1 MPTDTPFASQAHL
14 LDAPDLALL
23 ATLDSP
29 VAIQTFLD
37 QTPYN
42 SSYTR
47 YYSPRSVLRERRA
60 HCFDGAC
67 FAAAALWRLGY
78 APLVLDMRAHN
89 DDDHVIAVFKRHG
102 CYGCVA
108 KSNTTVLRY
117 REPVYRTL
125 RELVLSFF
133 DFYYNLNGDKA
144 LRSYSRPVDLRAF
157 NHLEWLRSDEALTP
171 ISDRLDAE
179 RHYPLVTEAQI
190 AGFAKVE
197 GDVYRAGL
205 LGADVEGLYKP
216 A

>member
-1 MPTDTPFASQAHL
+1 MTSPFARQAHL
-14 LDAPDLALL
+14 LDADDLALL
-23 ATLDSP
+23 TTLDSP
-29 VAIQTFLD
+29 VAIQKFLD

-42 SSYTR
+42 TSDR

-67 FAAAALWRLGY
+67 LAAAALWRLGY
-78 APLVLDMRAHN
+78 APRILDMRAHN
-89 DDDHVIAVFKRHG
+89 DDDHVVAVFKRHG

-144 LRSYSRPVDLRAF
+144 LREYTRPVDLRVY
-157 NHLEWLRSDEALTP
+157 NRLDWLRNDDALTV
-171 ISDRLDAE
+171 IAERLDREPHFRLVSDAQVAE
-179 RHYPLVTEAQI
+179 L
-190 AGFAKVE
+190 AKVE

-205 LGADVEGLYKP
+205 LGADEAGLYKP
-216 A
+216 G